1 MIVIACVDDRMGML
15 FNRRRQ
21 SQDAALRQRLL
32 QRAAGRTI
40 WMSEYSARQF
50 ADCQADNIRVSD
62 HCADQ
67 AGAGELWFVEDGR
80 ELIGARG
87 AEELVLYRWNRS
99 YPGDVTFPWPLTAGS
114 W

>member
-32 QRAAGRTI
+32 QRAARRTI

-67 AGAGELWFVEDGR
+67 AEGPG
-80 ELIGARG
+80 G
-87 AEELVLYRWNRS
+87 AEQPCVQSRASASR
-99 YPGDVTFPWPLTAGS
+99 
-114 W
+114 